1 MAEAGNYQHP
11 QGVIPIY
18 QLSIGF
24 ASAPAIF
31 QWAMDVVLQGIPNT
45 MSYLDDILV
54 TRDSDQ
60 QHLATLSTVLERLQ
74 TYGFQVKKSKC
85 EFMGASM
92 EYLGHQ
98 IDAEGLHTT
107 AAKLAVIQDTLP
119 PRNEPELHA
128 FLELVNYSSKFIPNF
143 ST

>member
-1 MAEAGNYQHP
+1 
-11 QGVIPIY
+11 
-18 QLSIGF
+18 
-24 ASAPAIF
+24 
-31 QWAMDVVLQGIPNT
+31 
-45 MSYLDDILV
+45 
-54 TRDSDQ
+54 
-60 QHLATLSTVLERLQ
+60 
-74 TYGFQVKKSKC
+74 
-85 EFMGASM
+85 M

-98 IDAEGLHTT
+98 IYAEGLHTT